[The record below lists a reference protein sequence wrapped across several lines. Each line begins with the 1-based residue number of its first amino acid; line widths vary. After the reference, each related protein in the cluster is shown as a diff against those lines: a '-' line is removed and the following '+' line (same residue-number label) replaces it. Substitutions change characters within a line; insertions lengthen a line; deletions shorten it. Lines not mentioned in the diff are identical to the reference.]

1 MKFLSYTFES
11 TESCWG
17 FCLFVYLSSSYFF
30 KLIFTEYTA
39 VDRLSRVSNWLLIK
53 SRHPTPPPPP
63 PQDPINELI
72 IQVESVVSCRF
83 QIHLCILA
91 CVMSREFTREAVTKF
106 LPAQFP
112 WIWCECLLRNIIH
125 SKIFNLTK
133 CREVLVKCSLLITH
147 AGMPIWIWHY
157 IREPLTDSFFK

>member
-1 MKFLSYTFES
+1 MLKFAKTALLLQLVIFRES
-11 TESCWG
+11 RLCYSQPR
-17 FCLFVYLSSSYFF
+17 SSV
-30 KLIFTEYTA
+30 T
-39 VDRLSRVSNWLLIK
+39 
-53 SRHPTPPPPP
+53 PPP
-63 PQDPINELI
+63 PQDSINELI

>member
-1 MKFLSYTFES
+1 MLKFAKTALLLQLVIFRES
-11 TESCWG
+11 RLCYSQPR
-17 FCLFVYLSSSYFF
+17 SSV
-30 KLIFTEYTA
+30 T
-39 VDRLSRVSNWLLIK
+39 
-53 SRHPTPPPPP
+53 PPP

-112 WIWCECLLRNIIH
+112 
-125 SKIFNLTK
+125 
-133 CREVLVKCSLLITH
+133 
-147 AGMPIWIWHY
+147 
-157 IREPLTDSFFK
+157 